1 MAFGLL
7 ECHGQGPEV
16 STAIDK
22 PLGVVLGTRWGEA
35 VIAVVHR
42 IMQGMAEVMQ
52 VRVGVLLVFE
62 LRADFVGQVL
72 GVGLKGVE
80 GVFGAVE

>member
-1 MAFGLL
+1 
-7 ECHGQGPEV
+7 
-16 STAIDK
+16 
-22 PLGVVLGTRWGEA
+22 